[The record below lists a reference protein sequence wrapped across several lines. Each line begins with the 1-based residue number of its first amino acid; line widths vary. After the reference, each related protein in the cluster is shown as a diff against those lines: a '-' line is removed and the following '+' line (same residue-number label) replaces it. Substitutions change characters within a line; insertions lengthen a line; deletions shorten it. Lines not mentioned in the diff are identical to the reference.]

1 MPKDRTTTVAELKG
15 EVERFVR
22 ERDWNQFHTPKNL
35 SMGMAVEAAELM
47 ELFQWQDGEGSA
59 ALMRQARV
67 RRAAGEEVADVM
79 IYCLAFANRTG
90 IDVAGAIRA
99 KLAKNRRKY
108 PVRTY
113 RGRFGPEAPP
123 ATAGP
128 PRLRSR

>member
-1 MPKDRTTTVAELKG
+1 MSTDRTTTLEKLK
-15 EVERFVR
+15 EQVERFVR

-35 SMGMAVEAAELM
+35 SIGMAVEAAELM
-47 ELFQWQDGEGSA
+47 ELFQWHDAEGSA
-59 ALMRQARV
+59 ALMQQARA

-113 RGRFGPEAPP
+113 RGRFGPDAPR
-123 ATAGP
+123 ATATP
-128 PRLRSR
+128 PRPRSR

>member
-1 MPKDRTTTVAELKG
+1 M
-15 EVERFVR
+15 VERFVR

-47 ELFQWQDGEGSA
+47 ELFQWHDADGSA
-59 ALMRQARV
+59 ALMRQARA

-90 IDVAGAIRA
+90 IDVAEAVRA

-113 RGRFGPEAPP
+113 RGRFGPDAPR
-123 ATAGP
+123 ATAAP
-128 PRLRSR
+128 QKPRSR